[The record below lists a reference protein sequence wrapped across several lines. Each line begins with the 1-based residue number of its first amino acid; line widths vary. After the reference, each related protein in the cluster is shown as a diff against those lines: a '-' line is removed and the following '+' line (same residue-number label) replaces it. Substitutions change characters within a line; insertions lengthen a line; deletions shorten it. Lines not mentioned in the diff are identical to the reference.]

1 MDCRVS
7 RIVRRPRERAVA
19 MLLACIAAGAL
30 LRADP
35 GSAAAAG
42 RVVHVPAGGD
52 LQAALNTARAGSTIA
67 LAPGT
72 RYQGTFILPAHDGDD
87 WITLTTDGPM
97 PDRRVTPADS
107 GTLAILQSPSNA
119 PALKTAPGAH
129 RWRIT
134 GIEVAPNRSSE
145 GTAIEIGSNDT
156 SRAEDAPVDIVLDRL
171 LVRGDPTQ
179 GQKRGIALHGR
190 GLTLTRSYVADIKR
204 HGQDTQAVWANN
216 GAGPYT
222 ISDNYLEAS
231 GENIMFGGDT
241 PHIDGVI
248 PTDITI
254 ENNTIAKPLAW
265 QQEKWDVKNLLELKS
280 ARHAVIRGN
289 RMSGNW
295 VSAQAGYAI
304 LFSPR
309 NQYGPAPWTVVED
322 VTFENNIVTD
332 VSSGINVAG
341 DDNEHP
347 SQRTTNVTI
356 RNNIVV
362 ADRTRFGGEGRFMM
376 LGRAPQRVV
385 IDHNTTITNGSSWIY
400 TYKGGSAVTAEGLV
414 VRDNLG
420 LNNAYGFMGEGVATG
435 KPVLARYYPDAVF
448 EGNVLAGGRPSDYPP
463 GNLFP
468 TVEAFKAQFVD
479 FAAGDYRLKPGSTFG
494 DRGAHV
500 TITPRPD
507 AHAASAAADT
517 TRLR

>member
-1 MDCRVS
+1 MW
-7 RIVRRPRERAVA
+7 RISA
-19 MLLACIAAGAL
+19 MLFACIASAVVL
-30 LRADP
+30 WADP
-35 GSAAAAG
+35 AVPPDAGSI
-42 RVVHVPAGGD
+42 VHVPAGGD
-52 LQAALNTARAGSTIA
+52 LQAALNQARAGSTIA
-67 LAPGT
+67 LAPGA
-72 RYQGTFILPAHDGDD
+72 RYEGTFVLRAHEGDG
-87 WITLTTDGPM
+87 WITLTTDGPV

-107 GTLAILQSPSNA
+107 GKLGILQSPSNA

-129 RWRIT
+129 RWRVT
-134 GIEVAPNRSSE
+134 GVEIAPNRNNE
-145 GTAIEIGSNDT
+145 GTAVEIGSNDT
-156 SRAEDAPVDIVLDRL
+156 SRADDAPVDIVLDRV
-171 LVRGDPTQ
+171 LVRGDSAQ
-179 GQKRGIALHGR
+179 GQKRGIALHGS

-231 GENIMFGGDT
+231 GENILFGGDT
-241 PHIDGVI
+241 PHINGVI

-254 ENNTIAKPLAW
+254 ENNTIVKPLAW

-280 ARHAVIRGN
+280 ARHAVVHGN
-289 RMSGNW
+289 RMSGTW

-309 NQYGPAPWTVVED
+309 NQYGPAPWTIVED
-322 VTFENNIVTD
+322 VTFEDNIVTD

-347 SQRTTNVTI
+347 SQRTNNVTI
-356 RNNIVV
+356 RNNIVA

-376 LGRAPQRVV
+376 IGRAPAHV
-385 IDHNTTITNGSSWIY
+385 IVEHNTTITNGSSWIY
-400 TYKGGSAVTAEGLV
+400 TYKGGSVMTAEGLV
-414 VRDNLG
+414 VRDNLA
-420 LNNAYGFMGEGVATG
+420 LNNAYGFMGEGVGPG
-435 KPVLARYYPDAVF
+435 KAVLARYYPGAVF
-448 EGNVLAGGRPSDYPP
+448 EGNVLAGGNASDYPP

-468 TVEAFKAQFVD
+468 SVDAFKAQFVD
-479 FAAGDYRLKPGSTFG
+479 FAAADYRLKPGSTFG

-507 AHAASAAADT
+507 AHAASAAAGT